1 MDTTSETLLRLDVV
15 FAPTSILTNEV
26 TTGSARVEGIPI
38 VEYHRGVKTTLHP
51 VRRMWTRSS
60 LECREL

>member
-1 MDTTSETLLRLDVV
+1 V

-51 VRRMWTRSS
+51 VRRM
-60 LECREL
+60 